1 MINQIDYPTGPA
13 ATPRALSVRFFGV
26 GDAGCRA
33 LAQLER
39 AGFPGA
45 EFIAVNTD
53 TFALHAGGAKHQLA
67 LGARATHGLGAG
79 GDMQLGHTAAQEG
92 LDAMREWCRGTD
104 LVFFVAGLGGGTGS
118 GATPVL
124 ARLARECEALV
135 LVLATLPFDFEPSA
149 RQRNAA
155 SALEQNKAAAD
166 AVVTLP
172 LGKMSPL
179 TGENPGAA
187 QSFTRAYEL
196 LGQAVAGVGRLLFG
210 EPLFKLDFAN
220 FRAAFRG
227 RHCESAFAT
236 VTASGP
242 NRAHEIVEK
251 LVTHPLLEQGRVLTD
266 ATSMLVSFAAAGDV
280 ALNEISRVMEDL
292 NRQYPHA
299 HPLFGA
305 VQDATLGDEL
315 LVTIFAAR
323 HSSSKHGIP
332 LHAVPY
338 AAPAPVPAPVPAPT
352 SAPAPVPGSAS
363 APAPVPVVLSAEP
376 RVDVTTAP
384 TSLLPAISAVP
395 GVRTPAVATDEV
407 APAAAPALPARTS
420 RTAGTA
426 APRRKAPRPEQQ
438 QLPLEAATKG
448 CFERC
453 EPTLFN
459 GEDLDIPTFT
469 RRRVALN

>member
-13 ATPRALSVRFFGV
+13 ATPRALRVRFFGV

-53 TFALHAGGAKHQLA
+53 TFALPAGGAKHQLA

-92 LDAMREWCRGTD
+92 LDAMRAWCRGAD
-104 LVFFVAGLGGGTGS
+104 LVFLVAGLGGGTGS

-135 LVLATLPFDFEPSA
+135 LVLATLPFDFEPTA

-155 SALEQNKAAAD
+155 SALEQIKAAAD

-172 LGKMSPL
+172 LGKL
-179 TGENPGAA
+179 FHLAGENPGAA
-187 QSFTRAYEL
+187 QSFTLAYEL
-196 LGQAVAGVGRLLFG
+196 LGQAVAGVGRLLYG

-227 RHCESAFAT
+227 RHSESAFAT

-242 NRAHEIVEK
+242 NRAQEIMEK
-251 LVTHPLLEQGRVLTD
+251 LAAHPLLDHGKVLAD

-280 ALNEISRVMEDL
+280 GLSEISGVMENL

-305 VQDATLGDEL
+305 VQDATLGDDL

-323 HSSSKHGIP
+323 HSSSKHAIP
-332 LHAVPY
+332 LHAVPH
-338 AAPAPVPAPVPAPT
+338 AAPAPASTPTPMPVP
-352 SAPAPVPGSAS
+352 
-363 APAPVPVVLSAEP
+363 LSAEP
-376 RVDVTTAP
+376 RVDVTSAATAP
-384 TSLLPAISAVP
+384 AALLPAISAVP
-395 GVRTPAVATDEV
+395 GVRAPAVATEE
-407 APAAAPALPARTS
+407 AAPSAASGPVPVRTS
-420 RTAGTA
+420 RGAGTPA
-426 APRRKAPRPEQQ
+426 ARRKAPRPEQQ

-448 CFERC
+448 RFEHC
-453 EPTLFN
+453 EPTVFN